1 MRTIKDAGAKSLPNL
16 WGEYAWAGYENL
28 YKSHSFKKILEI
40 MAALF
45 ESSPRSL
52 VLDGGCGTGNM
63 FEAIVREINPKT
75 IVAVDWSDEML
86 EKARLKAKKFST
98 SFRFEKID
106 MLKPFPYP
114 DNNFDAEVFN
124 LSICYFSSKEGWK
137 HVIKEAFR
145 TAKPEGRVYVS
156 TFLKGWDFSKML
168 KKNKLRALKEGL
180 ASPVGIYYGFKLK
193 KYPEKITKITKEAG
207 TDYPGGEELENFVE
221 NEVGFK
227 IIKEKEIFWGA
238 GLAIKLQKPLTK

>member
-1 MRTIKDAGAKSLPNL
+1 MTKGAEVENLPRL
-16 WGEYAWAGYENL
+16 WGEYAQAGYENL

-40 MAALF
+40 MAVLF
-45 ESSPRSL
+45 EPSPGGL

-63 FEAIVREINPKT
+63 FEAIVKKINPET
-75 IVAVDWSDEML
+75 IVAADWSEEML
-86 EKARLKAKKFST
+86 KEAQLKAKKFST
-98 SFRFEKID
+98 TFRFEKID
-106 MLKPFPYP
+106 MLETFPYP

-124 LSICYFSSKEGWK
+124 LSICYFPSKEGWA
-137 HVIKEAFR
+137 HVIREAFR
-145 TAKPEGRVYVS
+145 TAKPEGHVYVS

-180 ASPVGIYYGFKLK
+180 ASPVGIYYGVKLK
-193 KYPEKITKITKEAG
+193 KYPEKITKITKETG
-207 TDYPGGEELENFVE
+207 MDYPEREELKNFVG

-238 GLAIKLQKPLTK
+238 GLAIKLQKPFTK